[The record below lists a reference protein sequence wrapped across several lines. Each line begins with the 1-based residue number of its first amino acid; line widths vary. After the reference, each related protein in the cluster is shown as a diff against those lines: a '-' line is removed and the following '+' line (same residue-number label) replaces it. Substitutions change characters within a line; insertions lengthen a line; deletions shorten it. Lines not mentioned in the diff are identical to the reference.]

1 MTNFDRA
8 PLDEAITVAL
18 AVERYA
24 PQAADAA
31 AEMTDLAALRALP
44 GPVIVG
50 DRSFRTE
57 ALEELADGRNYLVWL
72 HRLRSSEDCPDNELV
87 AIDRAIATF
96 AVAWQHVTALTDHAH
111 PDRSEATR

>member
-1 MTNFDRA
+1 MSTFERV
-8 PLDEAITVAL
+8 PIDEAVTVAL

-24 PQAADAA
+24 PEAADAA
-31 AEMTDLAALRALP
+31 AEMTDLAALRAHP
-44 GPVIVG
+44 GPVIVD

-72 HRLRSSEDCPDNELV
+72 HRLRTSEHCPDDELD
-87 AIDRAIATF
+87 AIDRAIASF